1 MGPRGHGS
9 LFCNEHEAAVLNPLF
24 VGKLWPLGAKCLPM
38 WTGKLFG
45 HPPNFM
51 VLLAAALG
59 VWYLLHDIQV
69 GQLGHS
75 AGGSSVTCGGSG
87 FARRMYHPGC
97 YPIQLAPLTIAT

>member
-75 AGGSSVTCGGSG
+75 AGGSSVTCGGQG
-87 FARRMYHPGC
+87 LQGEC
-97 YPIQLAPLTIAT
+97 TIRAAIPYSLPP